1 VSIGV
6 NHDGEVEML
15 KKRPRNLSGWSQV
28 TKPSLQ
34 CVLQEQSNPMIDTIL
49 DACREVLEI
58 NGDPQSPYWLESQ
71 MMEMRLWRASEHDV
85 RAALEQ
91 DISERRERSLF
102 VKASDDEWALRS
114 WKLEGETDD

>member
-1 VSIGV
+1 
-6 NHDGEVEML
+6 
-15 KKRPRNLSGWSQV
+15 
-28 TKPSLQ
+28 
-34 CVLQEQSNPMIDTIL
+34 MIDTIL